1 MSAPRPGLSPWKGP
15 QRVCR
20 PTCWACPG
28 AGFCADSGHPQQEG
42 AGQGVGVHAA
52 HAQRA
57 QCGDGAARPAARQH
71 EWPEPHGPGRRLALS
86 PAARPGGRGLHQA
99 HRPTA
104 TLHASCRHKPP
115 VPPRLTGAAGQRTCP
130 RSGKKPRLKR
140 QRETGEDSDQMSHL
154 AKPINCQFQCATNT
168 KIMDELFACFPT
180 KLSASGYV
188 GHS

>member
-28 AGFCADSGHPQQEG
+28 SGFCADSGHPQQEG
-42 AGQGVGVHAA
+42 AAR
-52 HAQRA
+52 AQRA
-57 QCGDGAARPAARQH
+57 QCGDGAARPAARQQ
-71 EWPEPHGPGRRLALS
+71 ERPEPHGPGRRLALS
-86 PAARPGGRGLHQA
+86 PAARPGGQGLHQA

-115 VPPRLTGAAGQRTCP
+115 VPPRLMGAAGQRACP

-140 QRETGEDSDQMSHL
+140 QRETGEDFDQMSHL
-154 AKPINCQFQCATNT
+154 TKPIDCQFQCVTNT

-180 KLSASGYV
+180 KLPVSGYV